1 MKLKLIN
8 NFILVISVVMI
19 TFFLCSYS
27 LFVVSSGSM
36 EPTIKVG
43 SLIVVN
49 KEYEIKEQKI
59 ITFYRQSQPITHRIV
74 KIDGNQIITK
84 GDANVANDPWTI
96 QKDEII
102 GEVIITIPYIGY
114 VLFFVRK
121 YYFIV
126 ILFMLG
132 WIVIKRYEKNNKA
145 NNL

>member
-49 KEYEIKEQKI
+49 KE
-59 ITFYRQSQPITHRIV
+59 
-74 KIDGNQIITK
+74 
-84 GDANVANDPWTI
+84 
-96 QKDEII
+96 
-102 GEVIITIPYIGY
+102 
-114 VLFFVRK
+114 
-121 YYFIV
+121 
-126 ILFMLG
+126 
-132 WIVIKRYEKNNKA
+132 
-145 NNL
+145 